1 MAGQDKESGRPKR
14 GPGMSASAKL
24 ETARPEGA
32 RRSLAPAALAC
43 MGVVFGD
50 IGTSPL
56 YTLNVAA
63 KAASPSGQ
71 LTPEAVLGIVSLI
84 FWSLIVVISIK
95 YAILIMRADNHG
107 EGGIL
112 ALLALVSPRRAK
124 RNARRAALVVV
135 GLVGATLLYGDGTIT
150 PAISVLSAIEGLKL
164 YAPQM
169 EHAVVPLTVLILAG
183 LFVIQ
188 RNGTSW
194 IGGIFGP
201 VMLVWFITAG
211 VLGIVGII
219 RSPAVLAALSPLAA
233 VTYLWSAGPLAF
245 VVIGGAFLAVTGG
258 EAFYADMGHF
268 GPLPI
273 RVAWFGVALPAL
285 TLSYFGQGG
294 LLLAEPSS
302 PEVLDN
308 PFYALA
314 PQWAHY
320 PLILLATVATVIA
333 SQSIISGAYS
343 MTQQAINLG
352 FLPRMNI
359 IHTEGREIGQIYVPF
374 VNWALAAGTL
384 TAVIGFGSSD
394 ALAGAFGIAVSLLM
408 VITTLMAT
416 FVALHWKHNRLIVY
430 AVNGSLLALDFLF
443 FASTST
449 KLLDGGWFPLLIAFA
464 ISFLMLTWRKG
475 EEVMDALRLEI
486 RERSQMFIERL
497 RANPPI
503 RIPGTAIVLG
513 RMAKGVPLALSHN
526 VNCNRTLH
534 ENVMLVAVAVTETP
548 LAPDEERIMVAPIAD
563 GITRIELRFGFMEQ
577 PNVPE
582 GLAVAMAAGKIPKF
596 DLGRVIYYTGHE
608 TIIPLGK
615 RPGMAR
621 WREAIFAFLH
631 HSAQRP
637 GAYFKIPSSQ
647 IMEIGVEFEI

>member
-1 MAGQDKESGRPKR
+1 
-14 GPGMSASAKL
+14 MSATAKIDAASRE
-24 ETARPEGA
+24 ETRP
-32 RRSLAPAALAC
+32 SWAPAALAC

-63 KAASPSGQ
+63 KSASPTGEV
-71 LTPEAVLGIVSLI
+71 TAEAVLGIVSLI

-124 RNARRAALVVV
+124 RNTWRAALVVI

-164 YAPQM
+164 YAPHM
-169 EHAVVPLTVLILAG
+169 EHLVVPLTVVILAI
-183 LFVIQ
+183 LFLIQ

-201 VMLVWFITAG
+201 VMLIWFIVAG
-211 VLGIVGII
+211 ALGIVGIV
-219 RSPAVLAALSPLAA
+219 RTPAVLAALSPLPAI
-233 VTYLWSAGPLAF
+233 TYLWHAGPLAF

-268 GPLPI
+268 GPFPI

-285 TLSYFGQGG
+285 TLNYFGQGG
-294 LLLAEPSS
+294 LLLAEPGVIDS
-302 PEVLDN
+302 

-320 PLILLATVATVIA
+320 PLIVLATVATIIA
-333 SQSIISGAYS
+333 SQAIISGAYS
-343 MTQQAINLG
+343 LTQQAINLG
-352 FLPRMNI
+352 FLPRMKVV
-359 IHTEGREIGQIYVPF
+359 HTEGREIGQIYVPF

-384 TAVIGFGSSD
+384 AAVLAFGSSD
-394 ALAGAFGIAVSLLM
+394 ALAGAYGIAVSLLM

-416 FVALHWKHNRLIVY
+416 FVALHWKHHPTIVY
-430 AVNGSLLALDFLF
+430 TVNGSLLVIDLLF

-449 KLLDGGWFPLLIAFA
+449 KLLDGGWFPLLIAFI

-475 EEVMDALRLEI
+475 EEVMDAVRLEV
-486 RERSQMFIERL
+486 RERSQDFVERL
-497 RANPPI
+497 RRNPPS

-513 RMAKGVPLALSHN
+513 RMAKGVPIALSHN
-526 VNCNRTLH
+526 VKCNHVLH
-534 ENVMLVAVAVTETP
+534 ENVLLVAVTTTESP
-548 LAPDEERIMVAPIAD
+548 HAPDEDRIIVTPIAE
-563 GITRIELRFGFMEQ
+563 GVIRIELRFGFMEQ
-577 PNVPE
+577 PDVPE
-582 GLAVAMAAGKIPKF
+582 GLAEAMARGKILKF
-596 DLGRVIYYTGHE
+596 DLTKALYFTGHE
-608 TIIPLGK
+608 TIIPSGR
-615 RPGMAR
+615 RPGLAR
-621 WREAIFAFLH
+621 WREAIFAFMH
-631 HSAQRP
+631 HNAQRP
-637 GAYFKIPSSQ
+637 GAYFRIPGAQ